1 MAPILV
7 TIASLLAT
15 KGFDLLKVLLAKAT
29 EKGIEKATAYIEKKT
44 GIPLVDHS
52 GQPTELKE
60 KEIEVIQQV
69 VKDNQTELAKIL
81 LEQSK
86 VDLEFTKLD
95 ADDTKDARYLQSTKV
110 KEYADLVEKV
120 GEDCASGLWLPA
132 NFIYLYAFVVTIAGF
147 IFMSVILFKDN
158 LTDSQMNFVY
168 FALGNI
174 FGLITTI
181 VGFFFGNSFK
191 KNSGS

>member
-7 TIASLLAT
+7 TLAGLLAT

-29 EKGIEKATAYIEKKT
+29 EKGIEKATEYIERKA
-44 GIPLVDHS
+44 GIPLVDHD
-52 GQPTELKE
+52 GKPAELKD
-60 KEIEVIQQV
+60 KEIEAIKQV
-69 VKDNQTELAKIL
+69 VKDNQVELAKIV

-86 VDLEFTKLD
+86 VDLETNKLA
-95 ADDTKDARYLQSTKV
+95 ADDTKDARYLQSSKV

-132 NFIYLYAFVVTIAGF
+132 NFIYLYAFVITIAGF
-147 IFMSVILFKDN
+147 IFMGVILFKDS

-191 KNSGS
+191 KNAGS